1 MMELARVK
9 AGIYEFRYNPL
20 TIEVFLEQTG
30 EEWEIE
36 IYKLKHFQGSLE
48 IDKDGK
54 MWMVEDL
61 HLQLEQVE
69 PNVIE
74 VN

>member
-1 MMELARVK
+1 MELGRAK

-20 TIEVFLEQTG
+20 TTEVFVDQTG

-36 IYKLKHFQGSLE
+36 IYKHKHFQGSLE

-54 MWMVEDL
+54 LWMVEEL
-61 HLQLEQVE
+61 HLQLEQIE
-69 PNVIE
+69 PNIIE
-74 VN
+74 IK

>member
-9 AGIYEFRYNPL
+9 AGSYEFQYNPL
-20 TIEVFLEQTG
+20 TTEIFVKQTG

-36 IYKLKHFQGSLE
+36 IYKLRHFQGSLE

-54 MWMVEDL
+54 LWMVEDL
-61 HLQLEQVE
+61 HLHLEQVE
-69 PNVIE
+69 TNIIE
-74 VN
+74 VK